1 MTQEIILG
9 YLCAPNGVQKLCT
22 PNGVQMG
29 YTMGYKEGAKVNL
42 LVKDGDTDFL
52 CTPKW
57 GTKTMYPK
65 WGTNGVQNGVH
76 NGVQRGSRGEFVS

>member
-1 MTQEIILG
+1 MEILAFYVPQIG
-9 YLCAPNGVQKLCT
+9 HKNYVP
-22 PNGVQMG
+22 QMG
-29 YTMGYKEGAKVNL
+29 YKWGTKWGAEVNL
-42 LVKDGDTDFL
+42 LVEHRDTGFL

>member
-1 MTQEIILG
+1 
-9 YLCAPNGVQKLCT
+9 
-22 PNGVQMG
+22 
-29 YTMGYKEGAKVNL
+29 MGYKWGTKWGTKWGAEVNL
-42 LVKDGDTDFL
+42 LVEHRDTGFL

>member
-1 MTQEIILG
+1 
-9 YLCAPNGVQKLCT
+9 
-22 PNGVQMG
+22 
-29 YTMGYKEGAKVNL
+29 MGYKWGTKWGAEVNL
-42 LVKDGDTDFL
+42 LVEHRDTGFL

-65 WGTNGVQNGVH
+65 WGTNGVQIGVH